1 MRRNPKTFYMEVFIM
16 SNMTMAEMYEEKEYW
31 YQMLLVAE
39 GNWERTEYILE
50 QIEKLS
56 KEMASRRNG

>member
-1 MRRNPKTFYMEVFIM
+1 MN
-16 SNMTMAEMYEEKEYW
+16 NMTMAELYAEKEY
-31 YQMLLVAE
+31 YYAMLMVAE

-56 KEMASRRNG
+56 KEMASRKKG